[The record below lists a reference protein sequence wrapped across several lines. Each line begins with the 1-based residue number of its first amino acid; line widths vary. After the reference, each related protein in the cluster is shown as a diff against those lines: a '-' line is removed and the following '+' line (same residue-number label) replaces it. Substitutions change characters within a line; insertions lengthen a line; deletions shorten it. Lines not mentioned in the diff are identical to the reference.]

1 MMSAKIPP
9 VLPSPTPWDRYPSPT
24 DCMDFYAHTDPNSS
38 DTSQW
43 EPLFTP
49 FGDGPDEC
57 QGDTCKKCETLERFH
72 GHLNKVAWYAAKFA
86 EDMFPAGSQE
96 AKAARQWGCLA
107 GLWHDLGKFSE
118 KWQAYLRTKADTHS
132 DEIAGKMD
140 HSTAGAKHAAT
151 AFPVIGHILAFAIAG
166 HHSGLLDTISEN
178 TCQEKRLDQCVP
190 DLSQVPSSILD
201 RDLPAFPSSIA
212 VDFSSASVAA
222 LSRMLF
228 SCLVDA
234 DFLATESFMNPEQSG
249 RRPQNAGALFPEM
262 LRLLE
267 QKVSSFGPAVT
278 PVAKSRSAVYGSCV
292 EAATIPP
299 GIFSLNVPTGGG
311 KTLSSLAFAL
321 GHAIRHGQ
329 RRVIYVIPFT
339 SIIEQNAGVFE
350 DVFAPLAAPD
360 SPPVVLEHHSSLS
373 PEKETERSRLAAEN
387 WDAPLVV
394 TTAVQFYESLHA
406 ARTSSCRKLHNI
418 ANAVVILDEAQC
430 LPVDYLRPCL
440 ESLRQLS
447 SHYRTSVVLCT
458 ATQPA
463 IHHRPDF
470 PIGLHDI
477 RAIISDAR
485 SLSKELHRVRMV
497 DRGMMTDSLLS
508 AEISQT
514 PQILVIVNTRKH
526 AQKLFQL
533 LPKGAENFHLSALM
547 CPQHRRAVLDEV
559 RRRLAA
565 GESVRLISTQ
575 LIEAGVD
582 IDFPLVY
589 RSLAGIDSIAQA
601 AGRCNRNGRL
611 SMGETHIFRSEHQR
625 AEAYFRETAQVADR
639 VLALFENPLGL
650 ESVEKYFQLYY
661 LAHNPA
667 NAPKW
672 DTKDIGG
679 DFKLHRGSRKLP
691 MLFQFRSAAEKFRLI
706 ENEQVA
712 VVIPF
717 DETARKLVSELRNET
732 IPLHRNLLRELQ
744 RYTVQIYK
752 PEFEKNRVQFEPLRN
767 DQFHVLICPETHYSE
782 HFGLHLDSENHAP
795 LVC

>member
-1 MMSAKIPP
+1 M
-9 VLPSPTPWDRYPSPT
+9 PSSYSDAPQN
-24 DCMDFYAHTDPNSS
+24 MDFFAHTDPNSS
-38 DTSQW
+38 DSRSW

-49 FGDGPDEC
+49 FGEQPDQC
-57 QGDTCKKCETLERFH
+57 QGNACEKCERLDRFH
-72 GHLNKVAWYAAKFA
+72 GHLNKVAFWAGRFA
-86 EDMFPAGSQE
+86 EEMFPSASPQS
-96 AKAARQWGCLA
+96 KVAREWGYLA

-118 KWQAYLRTKADTHS
+118 KWQRYLRTKSDIHS
-132 DEIAGKMD
+132 DEVVGKMD
-140 HSTAGAKHAAT
+140 HATAGAKHAVT
-151 AFPVIGHILAFAIAG
+151 VFPVIGHILAFAIAG

-178 TCQEKRLDQCVP
+178 ACQEKRLDQCVP
-190 DLSQVPSSILD
+190 DLSRIPSSILD
-201 RDLPAFPSSIA
+201 RCQPSLPPSIVGDL
-212 VDFSSASVAA
+212 SSASVSVF
-222 LSRMLF
+222 SRMLF

-234 DFLATESFMNPEQSG
+234 DFLATESFMNPKQSG
-249 RRPQNAGALFPEM
+249 LRPQNTGVLFPEM

-267 QKVSSFGPAVT
+267 QNIASFGPPVT
-278 PVAKSRSAVYGSCV
+278 PVAKSRFGVYQYCV
-292 EAATIPP
+292 EAAASSP
-299 GIFSLNVPTGGG
+299 GVFSLNVPTGGG

-321 GHAIRHGQ
+321 GHAIRYGQ

-339 SIIEQNAGVFE
+339 SIIEQNTGVFQ
-350 DVFAPLAAPD
+350 DMFAPLAVPD
-360 SPPVVLEHHSSLS
+360 SSPVVLEHHSNLS

-418 ANAVVILDEAQC
+418 ANSVVILDEAQC

-440 ESLRQLS
+440 ESLRQLA
-447 SHYRTSVVLCT
+447 SHYGTSVVLCT

-463 IHHRPDF
+463 IHHRSEF
-470 PIGLHDI
+470 PIGLQNI
-477 RAIISDAR
+477 RAIIPDAR
-485 SLSKELHRVRMV
+485 SLSKELERVRV
-497 DRGMMTDSLLS
+497 LDRGVMTDSLLA
-508 AEISQT
+508 AEISAAFQV
-514 PQILVIVNTRKH
+514 LVIVNTRRH

-533 LPKGAENFHLSALM
+533 LPKGAGNFHLSAFM

-559 RRRLAA
+559 RRRLDA
-565 GESVRLISTQ
+565 EKSVRLISTQ

-582 IDFPLVY
+582 VDFPLVY

-601 AGRCNRNGRL
+601 AGRCNRNGQL
-611 SMGETHIFRSEHQR
+611 PMGETHIFRSEHQR

-672 DTKDIGG
+672 DTKDIVG
-679 DFKLHRGSRKLP
+679 DFKLDRGSRNLP
-691 MLFQFRSAAEKFRLI
+691 MFFQFRSAAEKFRLI

-712 VVIPF
+712 VIIPF
-717 DETARKLVSELRNET
+717 DETAKKLVSELRNET
-732 IPLHRNLLRELQ
+732 IPLNRNLLRALQ

-752 PEFEKNRVQFEPLRN
+752 PELEKNHVQFDPLRN
-767 DQFHVLICPETHYSE
+767 DQFQVLICLETHYSE
-782 HFGLHLDSENHAP
+782 HFGLHLDSDNNAP
-795 LVC
+795 LIC

>member
-1 MMSAKIPP
+1 MP
-9 VLPSPTPWDRYPSPT
+9 
-24 DCMDFYAHTDPNSS
+24 FFAHTDPNSS
-38 DTSQW
+38 DPRDW

-49 FGDGPDEC
+49 FGDAHDQCAGEAC
-57 QGDTCKKCETLERFH
+57 EKCARLDRFH
-72 GHLNKVAWYAAKFA
+72 GHLNKVAWWTAMFA
-86 EDMFPAGSQE
+86 GEMFPAGSPE
-96 AKAARQWGCLA
+96 AKAVREWGYLA
-107 GLWHDLGKFSE
+107 GLWHDLGKFAE
-118 KWQAYLRTKADTHS
+118 RWQRYLRTKSDIHS
-132 DEIAGKMD
+132 DEVVGRMD
-140 HSTAGAKHAAT
+140 HATAGAKHAVI

-178 TCQEKRLDQCVP
+178 ACQEKRLDQCVP
-190 DLSQVPSSILD
+190 DLSQVPASILD
-201 RDLPAFPSSIA
+201 RLQPPMPHSIA
-212 VDFSSASVAA
+212 GDLSSASVSVF
-222 LSRMLF
+222 SRMLF

-234 DFLATESFMNPEQSG
+234 DFLATESFMNPKQSG
-249 RRPQNAGALFPEM
+249 LRPQNTGSFFPEM
-262 LRLLE
+262 LRLLD
-267 QKVSSFGPAVT
+267 QNIASFGQPVT
-278 PVAKSRSAVYGSCV
+278 PVAKSRSGVYQNCV
-292 EAATIPP
+292 EAASSPL
-299 GIFSLNVPTGGG
+299 GLFSLNVPTGGG

-321 GHAIRHGQ
+321 GHAVRHGQ

-350 DVFAPLAAPD
+350 DVFAPLTAPD
-360 SPPVVLEHHSSLS
+360 SPPVVLEHHSNLS

-463 IHHRPDF
+463 IHHRPEF

-477 RAIISDAR
+477 RAIIPDAR
-485 SLSKELHRVRMV
+485 SLSKELERVRVV
-497 DRGMMTDSLLS
+497 DRGMMTDSLLT
-508 AEISQT
+508 AEISEAFQV
-514 PQILVIVNTRKH
+514 LVIVNTRKH

-533 LPKGAENFHLSALM
+533 LPKGTRNFHLSALM
-547 CPQHRRAVLDEV
+547 CPQHRRAVLDGV
-559 RRRLAA
+559 RRRLDA

-611 SMGETHIFRSEHQR
+611 PMGETYIFRSEHQR

-639 VLALFENPLGL
+639 VLSLFENPLGL

-679 DFKLHRGSRKLP
+679 DFKLDRGSRKLP
-691 MLFQFRSAAEKFRLI
+691 MLFQFRSTAEKFRLI
-706 ENEQVA
+706 ENEQVT
-712 VVIPF
+712 VIIPF

-732 IPLHRNLLRELQ
+732 IPLHRNLLRALQ

-767 DQFHVLICPETHYSE
+767 DQFQILICPETHYSE
-782 HFGLHLDSENHAP
+782 HFGLHLDSDNQNP
-795 LVC
+795 LICE